1 MSINSLIWCCLD
13 SPYLHAIHIFL
24 PKQFD
29 FQILFLCN
37 LSILQTYWFLFFMSI
52 YEVEGNWGG
61 LFCSRQGFA
70 QVQYSLELTM
80 YPRLAS
86 DLQQSCLILQSSGI
100 IGMSRH
106 TDLESKA
113 SREFLSVPSPF
124 QWCRL
129 HRLVSETHIEAN
141 TMFCSKAFGDTF
153 CGLVLHYRRM
163 SSQQYRFSS
172 CPSRIIFLHLALWW
186 GLNSEKNLT
195 NYQPS
200 YSRFCIPLHS

>member
-1 MSINSLIWCCLD
+1 MLSRFSLSSCQPFISPKAIWFPNPVLMQ
-13 SPYLHAIHIFL
+13 
-24 PKQFD
+24 PKYS
-29 FQILFLCN
+29 LN
-37 LSILQTYWFLFFMSI
+37 LLLSLLYVHLWSWGEL
-52 YEVEGNWGG
+52 GGG

-86 DLQQSCLILQSSGI
+86 ALQQSCLSLQSSGI

-113 SREFLSVPSPF
+113 SREFLSVPSPL
-124 QWCRL
+124 QWHCF
-129 HRLVSETHIEAN
+129 HRSVSETHIKAN

-163 SSQQYRFSS
+163 FSQQYRFSS
-172 CPSRIIFLHLALWW
+172 CPSRIIFLHLALRWP
-186 GLNSEKNLT
+186 LNS
-195 NYQPS
+195 
-200 YSRFCIPLHS
+200 